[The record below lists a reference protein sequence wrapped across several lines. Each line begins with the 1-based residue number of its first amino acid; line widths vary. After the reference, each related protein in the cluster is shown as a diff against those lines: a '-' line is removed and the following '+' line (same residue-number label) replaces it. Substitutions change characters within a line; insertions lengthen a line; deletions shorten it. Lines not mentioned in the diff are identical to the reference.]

1 MHDTA
6 NFGIANRPLIK
17 LPLCQKFQQRL
28 IYSFGNTETSYVKYQ
43 SLKVKFQR
51 LSMLGND

>member
-1 MHDTA
+1 MHNTA
-6 NFGIANRPLIK
+6 NFGITNRPLIK